1 VAPLKNRTRDSF
13 LRDSEVDDSRKEER
27 GKWKF
32 RPVAIPA
39 RHLTTRPATDL
50 LRFCPGPGSRR
61 SPATRVT
68 PENSSRARETV
79 IRLRVV
85 QSGNGSLQSLPRAVC
100 SAVGKRFSEVTAEG
114 TTEGARSVQSCRR
127 HARAVRGIA
136 QGREVVRGNHGR
148 ATV

>member
-1 VAPLKNRTRDSF
+1 MEIRAGRDPGAAPDDSTRNGSSAVLPRARVPTIASDACDARELVAP
-13 LRDSEVDDSRKEER
+13 
-27 GKWKF
+27 
-32 RPVAIPA
+32 
-39 RHLTTRPATDL
+39 
-50 LRFCPGPGSRR
+50 
-61 SPATRVT
+61 
-68 PENSSRARETV
+68 RETV